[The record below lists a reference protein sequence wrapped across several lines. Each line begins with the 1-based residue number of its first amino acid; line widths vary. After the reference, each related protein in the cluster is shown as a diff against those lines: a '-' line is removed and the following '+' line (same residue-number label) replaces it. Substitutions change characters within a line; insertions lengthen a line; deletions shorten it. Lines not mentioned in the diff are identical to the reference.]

1 MKTTIN
7 LLSILILTVVM
18 ILSCNKY
25 QSSETNK
32 EQSGSPDMQ
41 KIESLVKYC
50 TNRVLHGLKTNDSI
64 PIDSIAFYL
73 NATSNYTYGI
83 SSAHGDSQL
92 IDSNYFTVPYK
103 NKKAALHD
111 VDSIYSA
118 MIDSIRVSYYTLQNQ
133 NKNLAFVMV
142 SIANKQSN
150 KINFKAVYNIIYGN
164 MVNPGTFDTTDYWL
178 WWNWGTNSGGKCGPY
193 SGYTSL
199 DAAIKIQQHV
209 MLNKGAVIGCYVP
222 PLSQYNFYATDWP
235 NPHHNYNDGPCY
247 FFYYFYC
254 NYTGDPCYHACL
266 WPFEMNRYL
275 SGAEHVCYTSVN
287 QSSDPGAKP
296 DDGESFMSIYLTGD
310 FVIGIGPND
319 DLWLHKGIIYYGTYI
334 PCGSQTRL

>member
-1 MKTTIN
+1 VI
-7 LLSILILTVVM
+7 IVIALIMGCKKNQT
-18 ILSCNKY
+18 
-25 QSSETNK
+25 SEAVK
-32 EQSGSPDMQ
+32 EKSASLDLQ

-64 PIDSIAFYL
+64 PIDSVVYYL
-73 NATSNYTYGI
+73 DATSNYTYGI

-92 IDSNYFTVPYK
+92 IDSTFFTVPYK

-118 MIDSIRVSYYTLQNQ
+118 MIDSIRATYNTIQNL
-133 NKNLAFVMV
+133 NKNLAFVIV
-142 SIANKQSN
+142 TIVNQQPN
-150 KINFKAVYNIIYGN
+150 KIQLKAIYSIIHGSTF
-164 MVNPGTFDTTDYWL
+164 NPGIFDTTEYWL

-199 DAAIKIQQHV
+199 DAAKKIQQHV

-222 PLSQYNFYATDWP
+222 PNTEKDFYATDWP
-235 NPHHNYNDGPCY
+235 NPNHNYNDGPCY

-275 SGAEHVCYTSVN
+275 SGAEHVIYTSVN

-310 FVIGIGPND
+310 FAVGGGPND
-319 DLWLHKGIIYYGTYI
+319 DLWMHKGKIYYGTYI
-334 PCGSQTRL
+334 PCGSQIKL